1 MSVISYAVQSRQKNI
16 RLRST
21 SGGTFS
27 EIARSF
33 IRTGGCVCAAGYDEQ
48 GKVVHK
54 LINTISEIDELCE
67 SKYVQSDLN
76 NCFADVES
84 CLSSSRKVLFVGT
97 PCQVA
102 GVKAY
107 LRNKDEKLY
116 TIDLVCYGVPSP
128 MIYIEWRAEIERV
141 YKKKIAY
148 VHFRDKSFGYA
159 APNVKIV
166 FKDGSSAE
174 QTFLIKSYMKT
185 FMSGLNVRPSCS
197 ECAFKGIDRC
207 SDLTFGDCWHI
218 GVFQKAMDDNL
229 GTTSVYVHSPKG
241 SMLLDMI
248 KNQVN
253 ISQIDTQQEIKLDG
267 RKINESVQK
276 NPNSI
281 IFFNDA
287 RTLPYDVLVKKWVP
301 DSKKEMLVTIIK
313 RHAKNLPFFKKM
325 IKKVRSYFCLI
336 FE

>member
-27 EIARSF
+27 EMARSF

-325 IKKVRSYFCLI
+325 IKKVRS
-336 FE
+336 

>member
-325 IKKVRSYFCLI
+325 MKKVRS
-336 FE
+336 

>member
-33 IRTGGCVCAAGYDEQ
+33 IKTGGCVCAAGYDEQ

-325 IKKVRSYFCLI
+325 IKKVRS
-336 FE
+336 

>member
-325 IKKVRSYFCLI
+325 IKKVRS
-336 FE
+336 

>member
-67 SKYVQSDLN
+67 SKYVQSNLN
-76 NCFADVES
+76 NCFAEVES

-325 IKKVRSYFCLI
+325 IKKVRS
-336 FE
+336 

>member
-253 ISQIDTQQEIKLDG
+253 ISQIDNQQEIKLDG

-325 IKKVRSYFCLI
+325 IKKVRS
-336 FE
+336 

>member
-84 CLSSSRKVLFVGT
+84 GLSSSRKVLFVGT

-325 IKKVRSYFCLI
+325 IKKVRS
-336 FE
+336 